1 MLEFVEGTVESLTPT
16 SVVLANGGLGYLI
29 QVSSATYGALQ
40 GRERVRLFVHQV
52 IREDAQGLYG
62 FATAEE
68 RALFRLL
75 ISVSGVGPSTGRMI
89 LSAYETAELVG
100 YIEAGDEGALKRV
113 KGIGLKTAQRVIV
126 DLREKVANL
135 GVEPAGIA
143 GQSNK
148 AKAEALSALVT
159 LGFPRAASE
168 KTLSQLLAK
177 DGALT
182 VEQLIR
188 LALKQL

>member
-1 MLEFVEGTVESLTPT
+1 MYEYIQG
-16 SVVLANGGLGYLI
+16 VLAELTATTAVVETGGIGYLLQI
-29 QVSSATYGALQ
+29 SMQTYEALA
-40 GRERVRLFVHQV
+40 GRSEVRLYVHQHL
-52 IREDAQGLYG
+52 REDAVELYG
-62 FATAEE
+62 FAAKAERE
-68 RALFRLL
+68 VFRLL
-75 ISVSGVGPSTGRMI
+75 TSVAGVGPSTARMV
-89 LSAYETAELVG
+89 LSTYGVEELTRAIG
-100 YIEAGDEGALKRV
+100 AGDVDALKRV

-135 GVEPAGIA
+135 GVEPAGIV

>member
-1 MLEFVEGTVESLTPT
+1 
-16 SVVLANGGLGYLI
+16 
-29 QVSSATYGALQ
+29 
-40 GRERVRLFVHQV
+40 
-52 IREDAQGLYG
+52 
-62 FATAEE
+62 
-68 RALFRLL
+68 
-75 ISVSGVGPSTGRMI
+75 MI

>member
-1 MLEFVEGTVESLTPT
+1 
-16 SVVLANGGLGYLI
+16 
-29 QVSSATYGALQ
+29 
-40 GRERVRLFVHQV
+40 
-52 IREDAQGLYG
+52 
-62 FATAEE
+62 
-68 RALFRLL
+68 
-75 ISVSGVGPSTGRMI
+75 MI

-135 GVEPAGIA
+135 GVEPTGIG

>member
-16 SVVLANGGLGYLI
+16 SVVLANGGIGYLI

-40 GRERVRLFVHQV
+40 GRERVRL
-52 IREDAQGLYG
+52 YG
-62 FATAEE
+62 FATVEE

-135 GVEPAGIA
+135 GVEPAGIV

>member
-52 IREDAQGLYG
+52 IREDAQELYG
-62 FATAEE
+62 FATVEE
-68 RALFRLL
+68 R
-75 ISVSGVGPSTGRMI
+75 VSGVGPSTGRMI

-135 GVEPAGIA
+135 GVEPAGIV

-148 AKAEALSALVT
+148 AKAEALAALVT

>member
-29 QVSSATYGALQ
+29 QVSSATFGALQ

-52 IREDAQGLYG
+52 IREDAQELYG

-135 GVEPAGIA
+135 GVEPAGIV
-143 GQSNK
+143 GQ
-148 AKAEALSALVT
+148 AEALSAVVT